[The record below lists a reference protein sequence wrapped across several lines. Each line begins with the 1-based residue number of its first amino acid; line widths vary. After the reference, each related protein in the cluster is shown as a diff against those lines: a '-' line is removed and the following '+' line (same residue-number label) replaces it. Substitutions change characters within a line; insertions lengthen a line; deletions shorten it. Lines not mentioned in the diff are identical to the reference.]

1 MAALPL
7 IFSPVSTEDF
17 HIVCFLSLLM
27 TLTCGSFK
35 HKVAP
40 NLKNQCCARNLT
52 RDLTDASGPSADPS
66 NQSLI
71 RNGLS
76 GRAAVRKLHLRIETR
91 LRTPNYKR
99 TGLKTSGSRSY
110 GVMNPTLF
118 TILASVKMWRHFIE
132 GSGFSLH
139 NLIQSAVLFSLKKKR
154 RIKLTEIHIFF
165 IMRETL
171 NVSQW

>member
-1 MAALPL
+1 MRL
-7 IFSPVSTEDF
+7 
-17 HIVCFLSLLM
+17 
-27 TLTCGSFK
+27 
-35 HKVAP
+35 
-40 NLKNQCCARNLT
+40 
-52 RDLTDASGPSADPS
+52 DLDPS

-76 GRAAVRKLHLRIETR
+76 GRAAVRKLHLRRETR
-91 LRTPNYKR
+91 LRMPNYKR

-118 TILASVKMWRHFIE
+118 TILTSVKMWRHFIE

-139 NLIQSAVLFSLKKKR
+139 NLIQSAALFSLKKKR

-165 IMRETL
+165 IMRETEC
-171 NVSQW
+171 VSVITWLYLQTWWLAFLASCCSQDQSKLIMMHTDNKTEQTWSLEKY